1 MLIPADGTA
10 ELLTVPPRLPLGLG
24 GDGEPVTVPWGAGD
38 RLLLYTDGLS
48 EARDEQGRFLPLLEL
63 APTMRSSQPD
73 VALDGVLEL
82 VRRHI
87 KGGQLGD
94 DLAIVMLENTAGQSH
109 GVRPT

>member
-1 MLIPADGTA
+1 M
-10 ELLTVPPRLPLGLG
+10 R
-24 GDGEPVTVPWGAGD
+24 DGEPVTVSWGAGD

-63 APTMRSSQPD
+63 APTLTASQPD
-73 VALDGVLEL
+73 VALDGVLEI

-94 DLAIVMLENTAGQSH
+94 DLAIVLLENTAGQSH
-109 GVRPT
+109 EGASDVSPSASARARRRDGA